1 MKITLSTP
9 KEIIVVA
16 EQVKTVN
23 EISINR
29 MVDLPQQKKVLV
41 FTNELGQVVLWE
53 GAAYDTIG
61 QWTDQDVIARLSEL
75 YS

>member
-1 MKITLSTP
+1 MKITLSAQ
-9 KEIIVVA
+9 KEIVVA

-53 GAAYDTIG
+53 GTAYDAIG
-61 QWTDQDVIARLSEL
+61 QWTDQDVIARLNEL

>member
-1 MKITLSTP
+1 MKITLSTQ
-9 KEIIVVA
+9 KEIVVVA

-53 GAAYDTIG
+53 GTTYDAIG
-61 QWTDQDVIARLSEL
+61 QWTDQDVIARLNEL

>member
-1 MKITLSTP
+1 MKITLSAQ
-9 KEIIVVA
+9 KEIVVA

-53 GAAYDTIG
+53 GTAYDAIG
-61 QWTDQDVIARLSEL
+61 QWTDQDVIVRLNEL

>member
-1 MKITLSTP
+1 MKITLSTQ
-9 KEIIVVA
+9 KEIVVVA

-41 FTNELGQVVLWE
+41 LTNELGQVVLWE
-53 GAAYDTIG
+53 GTAYDAIG
-61 QWTDQDVIARLSEL
+61 QWTDQDVIARLNEL

>member
-1 MKITLSTP
+1 MKITLSTQ
-9 KEIIVVA
+9 KEIVVVA
-16 EQVKTVN
+16 EQVKTIN

-53 GAAYDTIG
+53 GTAYDAIG
-61 QWTDQDVIARLSEL
+61 QWTDQDVIARLNEL